1 LGPVVTPN
9 LHDLDL
15 SRTDLGMTTRDVWLG
30 YLGVGGDAPL
40 FEVESWLEGT
50 SVVPPYDFDLLVQSV
65 NDRAVDC
72 GQPHP
77 GRYFDGS

>member
-1 LGPVVTPN
+1 VTSN

-15 SRTDLGMTTRDVWLG
+15 SRIDLGMSTSDVWLG
-30 YLGVGGDAPL
+30 YLGVGGDASL
-40 FEVESWLEGT
+40 LEVESWLGGT
-50 SVVPPYDFDLLVQSV
+50 SIASAYDFDLLVQSV
-65 NDRAVDC
+65 NDCAVGS

>member
-1 LGPVVTPN
+1 VPVVTPN

-15 SRTDLGMTTRDVWLG
+15 SRTDLGMTTSDVWLG
-30 YLGVGGDAPL
+30 YLGVGGDASL
-40 FEVESWLEGT
+40 LEVESWLAG
-50 SVVPPYDFDLLVQSV
+50 SSMASPYDFDLLVQSV
-65 NDRAVDC
+65 NDCAVAC